1 MQRTMEFYEAVRK
14 EIIKKGDFINPEK
27 IFRNEQIEIT
37 VDSDLTGVNKRQIF
51 KREKLNWI
59 FSTDEDERFALFG
72 NSTKTK
78 LSLCGKIGSENG
90 LEALEKITSLY
101 SNPYIGMKAKN
112 ATEDD
117 ICILKDGSIS
127 EEVLEKLFSKSG
139 WIESCFSK
147 VDIVSDCC
155 YVGMLSV
162 NHSETIN
169 VEFMYFSNERKFKGS
184 FGICPV
190 ILIPQSKVYV
200 DLKSMKKHG
209 EWKLFLR
216 NNKCL

>member
-78 LSLCGKIGSENG
+78 L
-90 LEALEKITSLY
+90 
-101 SNPYIGMKAKN
+101 
-112 ATEDD
+112 
-117 ICILKDGSIS
+117 
-127 EEVLEKLFSKSG
+127 
-139 WIESCFSK
+139 
-147 VDIVSDCC
+147 
-155 YVGMLSV
+155 
-162 NHSETIN
+162 
-169 VEFMYFSNERKFKGS
+169 
-184 FGICPV
+184 
-190 ILIPQSKVYV
+190 
-200 DLKSMKKHG
+200 
-209 EWKLFLR
+209 
-216 NNKCL
+216 